1 MGASNTSKVLQT
13 QPDKKNKKNP
23 PFFDKFY
30 TYIYMHA
37 CMHVCILCVD
47 CCLTISWLFM
57 DHSNFIVL
65 WLGPL
70 QLLRI
75 WKVFHHV
82 NESRSS
88 KDATLPPWSMES
100 MF

>member
-47 CCLTISWLFM
+47 CCLTIS
-57 DHSNFIVL
+57 
-65 WLGPL
+65 
-70 QLLRI
+70 
-75 WKVFHHV
+75 
-82 NESRSS
+82 
-88 KDATLPPWSMES
+88 
-100 MF
+100 